1 MHGRGRG
8 QGCDVLEQNHT
19 LAARDWMGRQL
30 ADGGQPLGAEQPLK
44 SGLASG
50 EKLLQK
56 QEQDSDGGW
65 RKGHSTI
72 LGQLATDHVSL
83 H

>member
-1 MHGRGRG
+1 M
-8 QGCDVLEQNHT
+8 
-19 LAARDWMGRQL
+19 AARDWMGRQL

-50 EKLLQK
+50 EKLLRK

-65 RKGHSTI
+65 RKGHSTV
-72 LGQLATDHVSL
+72 LGQLATDHDL
-83 H
+83 F